1 MDSSINPQTG
11 LNDCGCCEGIS
22 AETPGSVL
30 NRPGLSAIA
39 YRVGTHAEFKETQL
53 ARLSTSGQRALRSL
67 TTRDADDFSI
77 ALIDAWSTVAD
88 VLTFYQ
94 ERFANEAYLRTATE
108 RLSVLE
114 LARLIDY
121 RLRPG
126 VAAGTYLA
134 FTLEDAPGA
143 LGQSLAVG
151 TTAQLTASTL
161 PQVTLAPGIKVQSVP
176 GPGEQSQTFETVEE
190 IEASPDW
197 NGIRA
202 RLTTLQELPA
212 TQSGL
217 DSLKWVL
224 LKGTATEVKIGN
236 RLLLVNEA
244 ENRAVKTA
252 LSVTVDDEEKTTR
265 VDFAGTV
272 APRSAPP
279 SRRKSKALPE
289 GTFSNFQSRVELN
302 EGVVG
307 QIINLSWSE
316 GELLSI
322 ARVQGWSIDSIAKNI
337 ATRPKRQPLAPEKGV
352 FAFRQR
358 AALFGYNA
366 PKQPVYNADGT
377 PKKPSEWE
385 EWDLDEAE
393 AEDQLFLDNAYEA
406 IKPGSYVA
414 IDKPGKA
421 TAVFQVEQVE
431 LRPRTAYGIS
441 SKTTVLTLTESWW
454 TLFSSTPT
462 KLKAFRDVTVYAQS
476 EQLELADLPIEEPVE
491 GNTVTLGRVYL
502 GLKVGQKIILT
513 GERSDLL
520 GSIESEVLTLKDVR
534 IQAGL
539 SVLTFDEQLANS
551 YVRKTV
557 VINANVALST
567 HGETVQEV
575 LGGGDASQPFQRFTL
590 RQPPLTYVSASNP
603 SGSQSTLEIRVN
615 DLLWQEV
622 PNFYGHEP
630 EERIYVTRTGD
641 DGKTTV
647 IFGDGKTGARLPTGQ
662 ENVKAT
668 YRKGIGLS
676 GLVDRDRLTLLMTKP
691 LGVKAVTNPV
701 EASGADDP
709 EQLKDARANAPL
721 TVLTLGRIVSLRD
734 YQDFARAFSGISKAL
749 ATWTRFG
756 EKRGVF
762 VTIAGAG
769 GADVK
774 DDSPLHDNL
783 LQAMTGAGD
792 TKVPLLV
799 KSYQQRL
806 FRLSATLS
814 LNAEY
819 LAEKVLVEV
828 EQKLR
833 DAFSFEAREFGQ
845 PAHLSEVVAV
855 MQNVSGVIAVNVT
868 EFYRSDQPV
877 ECKLHIAASA
887 PSPGDE
893 EELPAELLT
902 LDPRPLALGVMP

>member
-1 MDSSINPQTG
+1 MDSSINPKTG

-53 ARLSTSGQRALRSL
+53 ARLSTSDQRALRSL
-67 TTRDADDFSI
+67 TTRETDDFSI

-94 ERFANEAYLRTATE
+94 ERFANEAYLYTATE

-126 VAAGTYLA
+126 VAASTYLA

-151 TTAQLTASTL
+151 TTAQLTPSTL
-161 PQVTLAPGIKVQSVP
+161 PPVTLATGIKVQSVP

-190 IEASPDW
+190 IEASLEW
-197 NGIRA
+197 NAIEP
-202 RLTTLQELPA
+202 RLTVPQELPDK
-212 TQSGL
+212 QSGL
-217 DSLKWVL
+217 DALKWVL
-224 LKGTATEVKIGN
+224 LKGDTTEVKVGN
-236 RLLLVNEA
+236 RLLVVNEA

-252 LSVTVDDEEKTTR
+252 LNVTVDDEKKTTR
-265 VDFAGTV
+265 VEFIGT
-272 APRSAPP
+272 ASP
-279 SRRKSKALPE
+279 SGSTSSKKLKAQQE
-289 GTFSNFQSRVELN
+289 GTFNDFKSKVGLN
-302 EGVVG
+302 DNVVG
-307 QIINLSWSE
+307 QLINKSWSE
-316 GELLSI
+316 GELLAI
-322 ARVQGWSIDSIAKNI
+322 ATVQGWSLDSIVNNI
-337 ATRPKRQPLAPEKGV
+337 AKRPKRPKLSSEKGV
-352 FAFRQR
+352 FVFRQR

-366 PKQPVYNADGT
+366 PKQPTYNANRT
-377 PKKPSEWE
+377 PKKPSEWD
-385 EWDLDEAE
+385 EWDLDTS
-393 AEDQLFLDNAYEA
+393 EDEGKLFLDNAYDA

-431 LRPRTAYGIS
+431 IRPRTAYGIS

-462 KLKAFRDVTVYAQS
+462 TLKSFRNITVYAQS
-476 EQLELADLPIEEPVE
+476 DPLELADLPIEDDVK
-491 GNTVTLGRVYL
+491 GNTVTLGRTYL
-502 GLKVGQKIILT
+502 GLKIGRKIMLT
-513 GERSDLL
+513 GERADLS

-534 IQAGL
+534 LQNGL
-539 SVLTFDEQLANS
+539 TVLTFDDPPAHS
-551 YVRKTV
+551 YVRRTV
-557 VINANVALST
+557 VINANVALAT

-575 LGGGDASQPFQRFTL
+575 LGGGDASQSFHRFTL

-603 SGSQSTLEIRVN
+603 DGSESTLEIRVN
-615 DLLWQEV
+615 ELLWKEV
-622 PNFYGHEP
+622 TSFYGREP

-641 DGKTTV
+641 DGKTTI

-662 ENVKAT
+662 ENVKAK
-668 YRKGIGLS
+668 YRKGTGLS

-691 LGVKAVTNPV
+691 LGVKSVTNPI

-709 EQLKDARANAPL
+709 ERLEDARTNAPL

-749 ATWTRFG
+749 ATWTWFG

-769 GADVK
+769 GAEVK
-774 DDSPLHDNL
+774 DDSPLHANL
-783 LQAMTGAGD
+783 LQAMAESGD
-792 TKVPLLV
+792 TKVPLRV
-799 KSYQQRL
+799 KSYQPRL
-806 FRLSATLS
+806 FRLAATLN
-814 LNAEY
+814 LDPDY
-819 LAEKVLVEV
+819 LREQVLAEV

-833 DAFSFEAREFGQ
+833 DAFSFESREFGQ
-845 PAHLSEVVAV
+845 PVHLSEAVAV
-855 MQNVSGVIAVNVT
+855 VQKVSGVRAVNVT
-868 EFYRSDQPV
+868 EFYRSDQVV

-893 EELPAELLT
+893 GVLPAELLT
-902 LDPRPLALGVMP
+902 LDPRPLSLGVTQ